1 MFSVKEK
8 FYWDRYKNIVF
19 CSKILRT
26 GSYYIYRLNHHKEKE
41 SILPLYNRLSN
52 KPIVGFAIP
61 TFYFYEHVKLFYD
74 RVYNNSDKY
83 IPIILGPTLDPHI
96 VKKTSYE
103 KIFKDNYNLEYY
115 YNIIPHPWAFK
126 LPLKLIL
133 ETSLNSYGID
143 ACTPRVMYAH
153 GMAALGFSKDYYSI
167 KYIQKHKALLL
178 VGAMQKKALE
188 IAAKYYN
195 VKLPPMYEIGYL
207 RGDMLL
213 ELSQGY
219 DRSKFLNQYG
229 LENLPVV
236 TYAPT
241 WGFFSSLD
249 SWFDT
254 VVSYVSQMD
263 VNLILRLHPLT
274 IRGKN
279 GLIWKEKIEQIL
291 KQSKR
296 IRVAWNDNIDDIL
309 LSTDVL
315 ITDVSGLGIEFMAL
329 GKPVSFLPA
338 PLYFKLYGY
347 NRPENWILPSP
358 IINNGDALKRSIK
371 NQLRDNTPLLDSNEL
386 VYNRSKSLDAM
397 LNVIELLT
405 D

>member
-1 MFSVKEK
+1 MVIEKGK
-8 FYWDRYKNIVF
+8 FYWERYKNIIF
-19 CSKILRT
+19 YSKNIRT
-26 GSYYIYRLNHHKEKE
+26 LSYYIYRLNHHNEKE
-41 SILPLYNRLSN
+41 SIAPLFKRLYDKSLVAFALPAAH
-52 KPIVGFAIP
+52 I
-61 TFYFYEHVKLFYD
+61 YEHVKLIFD
-74 RVYNNSDKY
+74 KLYNKSNKY
-83 IPIILGPTLDPHI
+83 IPIVLGPTLDSHTLKETP
-96 VKKTSYE
+96 YE

-115 YNIIPHPWAFK
+115 HNIIPHPWTFK
-126 LPLKLIL
+126 FPLKLII
-133 ETSLNSYGID
+133 ETSLNTYGVD
-143 ACTPRVMYAH
+143 TRTPRVMYGH

-207 RGDMLL
+207 RGDKLL
-213 ELSQGY
+213 ELSQRY
-219 DRSKFLNQYG
+219 DRSNFLNRYG

-254 VVSYVSQMD
+254 VISTISQMD

-279 GLIWKEKIEQIL
+279 ALVWKEKIEQIL
-291 KQSKR
+291 KQNKR

-315 ITDVSGLGIEFMAL
+315 ITDVSGLGIEFMTL

-347 NRPENWILPSP
+347 DRPESWVLPSP
-358 IINNGDALKRSIK
+358 MINNGDALKRSIM
-371 NQLRDNTPLLDSNEL
+371 NQLRDNTPLFDSNEL

-397 LNVIELLT
+397 FDVIALLME
-405 D
+405 